1 MKPLELRGSWL
12 CGLVREWVMKERLLM
27 KQGRSWKG
35 VLLFSRYGEEEREGA
50 RVYWAL
56 SG

>member
-1 MKPLELRGSWL
+1 
-12 CGLVREWVMKERLLM
+12 M